1 MRALNALGFDFGL
14 DVLTTIEQPQA
25 YSLPTSR
32 ISGRMVIPVEGR
44 IVNTSSGQVAVTKE
58 IDAVSGKATEVVTD
72 MGGNVLGAKAVSSGI
87 PWLWIA
93 GGLAV
98 AGAFYMMKKKRGGAL
113 SGYRRSRRR

>member
-72 MGGNVLGAKAVSSGI
+72 MGGNVLVLMSLTVAAAEAAV
-87 PWLWIA
+87 
-93 GGLAV
+93 GLAILV
-98 AGAFYMMKKKRGGAL
+98 AL
-113 SGYRRSRRR
+113 SRTRKVFNVDRFNRLRW